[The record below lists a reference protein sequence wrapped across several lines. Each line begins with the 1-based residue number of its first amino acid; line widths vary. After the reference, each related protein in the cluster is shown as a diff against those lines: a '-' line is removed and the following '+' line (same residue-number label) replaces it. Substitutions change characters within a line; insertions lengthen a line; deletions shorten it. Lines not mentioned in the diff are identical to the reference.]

1 MWDRLITKILSSKK
15 INYQNLEN
23 PNPWVDGGGIGYIPI
38 TSISLFFSIVYIFSK
53 EWWPNYMTIHLYICK
68 IKKNVCYHKKIAPP
82 PPHAPH
88 PLMLRAW
95 CLYIVVSLS
104 LLLCSKIEFTQF
116 PSLLN
121 FYLKHALK
129 WSHAN
134 NSQKFRPALNF
145 FIRVD
150 WSFYKNF
157 DNVIYSEIKTSKLTL
172 IYVACGMVG
181 SLIKRTIE
189 HLHCS

>member
-1 MWDRLITKILSSKK
+1 MLPQKDSPS
-15 INYQNLEN
+15 
-23 PNPWVDGGGIGYIPI
+23 
-38 TSISLFFSIVYIFSK
+38 
-53 EWWPNYMTIHLYICK
+53 
-68 IKKNVCYHKKIAPP
+68 P

-95 CLYIVVSLS
+95 CVVRYIVVSLS

-172 IYVACGMVG
+172 FYVACGMVG

-189 HLHCS
+189 HYIVLNNKQYNTHIIWIMWLSPMYDIYDVTFGPTLVHVLFI